1 VKAIGSLFQ
10 PSEILLIIAPRVGG
24 QEKMIHLHPSDAKAL
39 VLAMVV
45 CFMAAP
51 VQTQP
56 NANSA
61 RLETL
66 REQSPQQAAQKFN
79 QALVK
84 GNTQFGLN
92 LYDTLRLEEGNIFFS
107 PYSISSALAMTYL
120 GARGETANQMASVLR
135 LPADQ
140 EEATRAFAV
149 LNKALNGQGE
159 NRHYQLDVANA
170 LWGTKGVGFLDSF
183 LKAAQDAYDA
193 GLKEMDFV
201 RDAEGSRQTINDWVE
216 QKTHEKIKNLMP
228 PGSIDDHTR
237 LVLTNAI
244 YFKGAWLLPFEEKLT
259 KQSDFTT
266 VRGQKV
272 TAPLMENTS
281 YFLYLEEGDLQVVE
295 LPYAGNE
302 LSMLILLP
310 RQVDGLAALE
320 KSLKEEKLSAIESK
334 LLRARVHVSLPRFK
348 MTQSFQLTRSLQ
360 VLGMEL
366 PFTAR
371 ADFSGMDGKKD
382 LFISAAVHKA
392 YVDVNEQGTEAAA
405 ASGVGMTVA
414 SSPPPPKEFRADH
427 PFLFVIRHKGS
438 DSLLFM
444 GRVQNPLQ

>member
-1 VKAIGSLFQ
+1 
-10 PSEILLIIAPRVGG
+10 
-24 QEKMIHLHPSDAKAL
+24 MIHLHPSDAKAL

-170 LWGTKGVGFLDSF
+170 LWGAKGVGFLDSF

>member
-1 VKAIGSLFQ
+1 
-10 PSEILLIIAPRVGG
+10 
-24 QEKMIHLHPSDAKAL
+24 MIHLHPSDAKAL